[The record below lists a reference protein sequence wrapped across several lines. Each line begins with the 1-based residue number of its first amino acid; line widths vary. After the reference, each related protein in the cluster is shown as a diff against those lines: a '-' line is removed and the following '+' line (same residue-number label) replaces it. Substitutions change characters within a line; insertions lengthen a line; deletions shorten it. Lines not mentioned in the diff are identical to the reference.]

1 MEVQHWLK
9 ENNLSCSCKFISQ
22 PSVPSR
28 SYTHDGALPV
38 IGFLPGGYCGCRS
51 RAPPLHAPPSA
62 RLIWAVQQGELSQLL
77 LSDLVVVVLRE
88 TKYQRVLLKKKKG
101 EKKGKNKD
109 ICLLTATDARNS
121 SKRHQIKMIS
131 TRARNTWRRWALTTR
146 WGIFSSGYIW
156 TQNAGE
162 RLEKCGKRQIFLKR
176 AMGSVWVLPD

>member
-9 ENNLSCSCKFISQ
+9 ENNLSCSCKFTSQ

-88 TKYQRVLLKKKKG
+88 TKYQRVLLKKKKKG
-101 EKKGKNKD
+101 KKKGKTRTFVFW
-109 ICLLTATDARNS
+109 LQQMLATAANA
-121 SKRHQIKMIS
+121 IKLKWS
-131 TRARNTWRRWALTTR
+131 RRAQETHGAAERW
-146 WGIFSSGYIW
+146 
-156 TQNAGE
+156 
-162 RLEKCGKRQIFLKR
+162 
-176 AMGSVWVLPD
+176 LPDEGYFPLVIFGHKMQERD